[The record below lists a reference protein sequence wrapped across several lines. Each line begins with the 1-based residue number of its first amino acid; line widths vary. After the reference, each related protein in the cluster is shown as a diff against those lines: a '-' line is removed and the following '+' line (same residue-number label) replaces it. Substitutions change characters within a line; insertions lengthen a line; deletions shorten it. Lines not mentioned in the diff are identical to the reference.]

1 MTPKENL
8 LALLHG
14 KKQDA
19 FVNEWEPYGNVF
31 DPLMGATLTAKL
43 GETVKDPWGVTV
55 YWGEDEPG
63 VMPIINEDTKVL
75 KDLTECREYVHA
87 PNLAEMD
94 LDWSAAREQA
104 SQIRDQGRLAMSL
117 MATGLFEQSHYL
129 MGFEDTLMNLLM
141 EPEDMHDF
149 LDYLLEYKMT
159 YARLLVENL
168 HPDILLHH
176 DDWGSKTSLFMSPDT
191 WREFFKDRY
200 KRFFDY
206 FHENGVL
213 IMHHSDSYCEPI
225 VQDMI
230 DIGIDIWQGVLPTN
244 DIPKL
249 QREFGKKIVFMGG
262 IDSAIDM
269 KDYDETQIREE
280 VRRACR
286 EYAPG
291 GSFIP
296 SITYGAAGSIFPGV
310 DDIVMDEINKQNAI
324 YFK

>member
-75 KDLTECREYVHA
+75 KDITEWREYVHA

-230 DIGIDIWQGVLPTN
+230 DIGIDIWQGVLPTI

>member
-31 DPLMGATLTAKL
+31 NPLMGATLTAKL

-75 KDLTECREYVHA
+75 KDITEWREYVHA

-262 IDSAIDM
+262 IDSGIDV

>member
-14 KKQDA
+14 EKQDA

-75 KDLTECREYVHA
+75 KDITEWRKYVHA
-87 PNLAEMD
+87 PKLAEMD
-94 LDWSAAREQA
+94 LDWSAAKEQA
-104 SQIRDQGRLAMSL
+104 AQIRDQGQLTMSL

-129 MGFEDTLMNLLM
+129 MGFEDTLVNLLM
-141 EPEDMHDF
+141 EPDDMHEF

-159 YARLLVENL
+159 YARILVENL

-200 KRFFDY
+200 KKFFDY
-206 FHENGVL
+206 FHENGIIV
-213 IMHHSDSYCEPI
+213 MHHSDSYCEPI

-249 QREFGKKIVFMGG
+249 QREFGNKIIFMGG
-262 IDSAIDM
+262 IDSGIDV
-269 KDYDETQIREE
+269 KEYDEAQIREE

-310 DDIVMDEINKQNAI
+310 DDIVKNEINKQNAT

>member
-1 MTPKENL
+1 
-8 LALLHG
+8 
-14 KKQDA
+14 
-19 FVNEWEPYGNVF
+19 
-31 DPLMGATLTAKL
+31 
-43 GETVKDPWGVTV
+43 
-55 YWGEDEPG
+55 
-63 VMPIINEDTKVL
+63 MPIINDETKVL
-75 KDLTECREYVHA
+75 KDITEWRDYVHA
-87 PNLAEMD
+87 PKLAEMD
-94 LDWSAAREQA
+94 LDWTAAREQA
-104 SQIRDQGRLAMSL
+104 EQIRGEGKLAMSL

-129 MGFEDTLMNLLM
+129 MGFEDTLMNFLM
-141 EPEDMHDF
+141 EPDDMHEF
-149 LDYLLEYKMT
+149 LDYLLEYRMT
-159 YARLLVENL
+159 YAKLLVENL

-200 KRFFDY
+200 KKFFGY
-206 FHENGVL
+206 FRENGIIV
-213 IMHHSDSYCEPI
+213 MHHSDSYCEPI

-286 EYAPG
+286 KYAPG

>member
-75 KDLTECREYVHA
+75 KDITEWREYVHA

-141 EPEDMHDF
+141 ESEDMHDF
-149 LDYLLEYKMT
+149 LDYLLEYK
-159 YARLLVENL
+159 
-168 HPDILLHH
+168 
-176 DDWGSKTSLFMSPDT
+176 MSPDT

-262 IDSAIDM
+262 IDSGIDV

>member
-75 KDLTECREYVHA
+75 KDITEWREYVHA

-176 DDWGSKTSLFMSPDT
+176 DDWCSKTSLFMSPDT

>member
-1 MTPKENL
+1 
-8 LALLHG
+8 
-14 KKQDA
+14 
-19 FVNEWEPYGNVF
+19 
-31 DPLMGATLTAKL
+31 
-43 GETVKDPWGVTV
+43 
-55 YWGEDEPG
+55 
-63 VMPIINEDTKVL
+63 
-75 KDLTECREYVHA
+75 
-87 PNLAEMD
+87 
-94 LDWSAAREQA
+94 
-104 SQIRDQGRLAMSL
+104 MSL

-225 VQDMI
+225 VEDMI

-296 SITYGAAGSIFPGV
+296 SITYGAAGSIFTGV
-310 DDIVMDEINKQNAI
+310 DDIVKDEINKQNAI

>member
-55 YWGEDEPG
+55 YWVEDEPG

-75 KDLTECREYVHA
+75 KDITEWREYVHA

>member
-1 MTPKENL
+1 M
-8 LALLHG
+8 
-14 KKQDA
+14 
-19 FVNEWEPYGNVF
+19 
-31 DPLMGATLTAKL
+31 
-43 GETVKDPWGVTV
+43 TV

-75 KDLTECREYVHA
+75 KDITEWREYVHA

-269 KDYDETQIREE
+269 KDYDKTQIREE